1 MRKRATAA
9 TIAIGA
15 LVLLIPGP
23 TQATAATTVAL
34 GDSFFA
40 PSSKTIARGTKVRFK
55 WIGVKRHNVK
65 KTRGPGTGFKS
76 RTTRARGVNY
86 AKRFTKRGTYRLICT
101 IHPETM
107 RLKLRVR

>member
-23 TQATAATTVAL
+23 AQAAPKTTVTL

-40 PSSKTIARGTKVRFK
+40 PSSKTIARGTTVRFK
-55 WIGVKRHNVK
+55 WIGRKRHNVK
-65 KTRGPGTGFKS
+65 KTRGPGAGFKS

-86 AKRFTKRGTYRLICT
+86 AKRFTKRGTYRMICT

-107 RLKLRVR
+107 RLKLAVR

>member
-9 TIAIGA
+9 TIAIVA

-23 TQATAATTVAL
+23 AQAATTVTL

-40 PSSKTIARGTKVRFK
+40 PSSKTIARGTTVRFK

-65 KTRGPGTGFKS
+65 KRRGPGAGFKS

-107 RLKLRVR
+107 RLKLTVR